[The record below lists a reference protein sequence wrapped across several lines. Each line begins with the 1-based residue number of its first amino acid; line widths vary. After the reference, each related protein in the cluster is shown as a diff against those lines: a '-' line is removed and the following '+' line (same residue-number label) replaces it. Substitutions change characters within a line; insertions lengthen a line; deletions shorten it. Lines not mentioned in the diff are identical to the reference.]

1 MTNIGIFYNIE
12 CNQYITKIINQK
24 KQMSSI
30 TVSKGLKNYILNLI
44 KITENDKIGKLFEE
58 NIRKT
63 IEIELGWKISNIP
76 RFFFFRKLQDINS
89 TNILFSDSVINYSLK
104 GKKVLTFK
112 FNSDTKACEVKNHKT
127 KEKKKFNQNKDN
139 IIFTEFN
146 LTFIISPVD
155 RIEVD
160 GIYDVNNFLLPK
172 FDPHEVSII
181 YNNIN
186 DEFFRDNKLITVI
199 LEVKLSKGKLPEL
212 IKQINRDNTIMKH
225 IIENKMIYIGFVG
238 KGEKDEVV
246 NSDLKINIENLKC
259 IIYEVKQ
266 DQIFERNLRHYINW
280 SCVKD
285 LKKMNVKIDTLIN
298 KIDGLI
304 GKVNELENDYNKF
317 KVDIINFKNDV
328 WKYLGKKRKI

>member
-1 MTNIGIFYNIE
+1 M
-12 CNQYITKIINQK
+12 
-24 KQMSSI
+24 
-30 TVSKGLKNYILNLI
+30 
-44 KITENDKIGKLFEE
+44 
-58 NIRKT
+58 
-63 IEIELGWKISNIP
+63 
-76 RFFFFRKLQDINS
+76 
-89 TNILFSDSVINYSLK
+89 
-104 GKKVLTFK
+104 
-112 FNSDTKACEVKNHKT
+112 
-127 KEKKKFNQNKDN
+127 
-139 IIFTEFN
+139 
-146 LTFIISPVD
+146 
-155 RIEVD
+155 
-160 GIYDVNNFLLPK
+160 
-172 FDPHEVSII
+172 
-181 YNNIN
+181 
-186 DEFFRDNKLITVI
+186 
-199 LEVKLSKGKLPEL
+199 KLSKGKLPEL

-280 SCVKD
+280 SFVKD

-328 WKYLGKKRKI
+328 SKYLGKKRKI